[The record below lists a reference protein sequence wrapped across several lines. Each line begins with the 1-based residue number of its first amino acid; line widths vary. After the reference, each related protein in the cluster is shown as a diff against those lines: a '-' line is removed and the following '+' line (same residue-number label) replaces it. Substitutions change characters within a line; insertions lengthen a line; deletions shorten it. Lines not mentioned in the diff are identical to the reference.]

1 MRTAILVLLS
11 AVLFLLAA
19 KAHGREL
26 RLEREAAGFHQ
37 IAFGAPDNPP
47 FVETLWH
54 QERVRFWSVTVLLAL
69 VAGGRLLAK
78 GAPGGLSALVVL
90 TWVPAVSFL
99 GLGLYSLLRRGVGGG
114 EVLGSL
120 GWWSLVLMAF
130 VGTVLIAWGAGSPML
145 AARPTLE

>member
-1 MRTAILVLLS
+1 MRTALLVLLS

-47 FVETLWH
+47 FVEALWH
-54 QERVRFWSVTVLLAL
+54 QERVRFWTATVVLAL
-69 VAGGRLLAK
+69 VVGARLLAK

-90 TWVPAVSFL
+90 TWVPAASFL
-99 GLGLYSLLRRGVGGG
+99 GLGLYSLLRRGLGSGSA
-114 EVLGSL
+114 LGSL

-130 VGTVLIAWGAGSPML
+130 VVTVLVAWGAGSPIP
-145 AARPTLE
+145 AARPKLT